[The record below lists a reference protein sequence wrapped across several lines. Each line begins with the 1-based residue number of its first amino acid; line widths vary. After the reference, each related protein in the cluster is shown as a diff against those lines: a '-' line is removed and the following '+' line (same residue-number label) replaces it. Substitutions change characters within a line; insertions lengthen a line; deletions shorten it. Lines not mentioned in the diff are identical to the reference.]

1 MFTSRD
7 SRFLS
12 LPPFCFR
19 AGYWLSLLHDY
30 FSKFTSTRTY
40 KYHQWPLFTP
50 IHVAG
55 GALGSGRRR
64 EGRGEA
70 ECHLTKTGWPSLLSK
85 QTVSPRHGSDYL
97 PLFPDGSDAAVTVS
111 HAERVNC
118 SLARDARKKV
128 AVCGR
133 TASRVLILLSHPC
146 IGLEDKQEQDFPFL
160 PSPRLARGCG
170 VLGGGR
176 DVWGAR

>member
-1 MFTSRD
+1 MGRVKMFTSYH

-40 KYHQWPLFTP
+40 KYHQWPLFAP

-70 ECHLTKTGWPSLLSK
+70 ECHLTKTGSPSLLSK
-85 QTVSPRHGSDYL
+85 QTVSRRHGSDYL
-97 PLFPDGSDAAVTVS
+97 SLFPDGSGAAVTIS

-118 SLARDARKKV
+118 SHTRDARRKV
-128 AVCGR
+128 AVRGR
-133 TASRVLILLSHPC
+133 LTSRLKHFASV
-146 IGLEDKQEQDFPFL
+146 
-160 PSPRLARGCG
+160 RLTR
-170 VLGGGR
+170 R
-176 DVWGAR
+176 